1 MFSLRAVPP
10 CGFLVSRRRRKYHIY
25 QQAFRRRRRSSCG
38 RSHATLGVRVRW
50 TNAWVERKIVF
61 FITKW
66 MSMYGG
72 PREKDSFWDKGEMSP
87 WVQRTNDA
95 LGAKKTGGVGSKVKR
110 LLWASGK
117 KAVVGPTGKKP
128 AWDQREK
135 VVGVPPTPEK
145 SLDPMEQALFGAEGK
160 TGCGSR
166 EHWNHTIKCG
176 FGAEGRLLL
185 RGLRR
190 RRLRGPVET
199 QTLGLRKN
207 PCLKPNAVQRML
219 QGRPVERPSISPG
232 RSPGA
237 HKWPHVSPRGALA
250 H

>member
-95 LGAKKTGGVGSKVKR
+95 LGAKTTRGVGSKVKR
-110 LLWASGK
+110 LLWARGK
-117 KAVVGPTGKKP
+117 KAVVGPTGKRRLGTKGKRWLACP
-128 AWDQREK
+128 PPPKKAWIPWNKRSSGPKEK
-135 VVGVPPTPEK
+135 QVVG
-145 SLDPMEQALFGAEGK
+145 Q
-160 TGCGSR
+160 GSIG
-166 EHWNHTIKCG
+166 TI
-176 FGAEGRLLL
+176 
-185 RGLRR
+185 
-190 RRLRGPVET
+190 P
-199 QTLGLRKN
+199 
-207 PCLKPNAVQRML
+207 
-219 QGRPVERPSISPG
+219 
-232 RSPGA
+232 
-237 HKWPHVSPRGALA
+237 
-250 H
+250 